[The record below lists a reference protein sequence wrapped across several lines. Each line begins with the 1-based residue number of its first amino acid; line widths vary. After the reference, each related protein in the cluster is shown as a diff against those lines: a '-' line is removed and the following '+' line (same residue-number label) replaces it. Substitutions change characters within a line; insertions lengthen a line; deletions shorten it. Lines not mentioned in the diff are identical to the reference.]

1 MASEFCYQLTQK
13 AEADLDEI
21 ASYLAVRLNN
31 PQAAARFL
39 DQLQSAIR
47 EACLFPESGAPVI
60 NEFLSQKNVRKKLAG
75 NYVMYYFPDA
85 GAETIYILRVIYGR
99 RSLDEILR
107 EMDLS

>member
-1 MASEFCYQLTQK
+1 MASEFFYKLTQR

-21 ASYLAVRLNN
+21 ASYLAVWLNN

-39 DQLQSAIR
+39 DQLQSVIQ
-47 EACLFPESGAPVI
+47 EACLFPESGAPVV
-60 NEFLSQKNVRKKLAG
+60 NEFVPQKNVRKKLAG

-85 GAETIYILRVIYGR
+85 DAETIYILRVIYGR